1 MAFTWTKDLETG
13 NAQIDAEHKELIR
26 AINNLITACSA
37 GNGRNELNRTMDFLE
52 QYTKTHFQHEQTLQ
66 LQSGYPDYANHKKY
80 HEGFIKVVDNLS
92 ARLKS
97 EGASIML
104 VGEINRQ
111 LAGWL
116 VNHIKNED
124 VKVAKHILAQK

>member
-124 VKVAKHILAQK
+124 VKVARHILAQK

>member
-1 MAFTWTKDLETG
+1 M
-13 NAQIDAEHKELIR
+13 
-26 AINNLITACSA
+26 
-37 GNGRNELNRTMDFLE
+37 
-52 QYTKTHFQHEQTLQ
+52 
-66 LQSGYPDYANHKKY
+66 
-80 HEGFIKVVDNLS
+80 DNLS

-124 VKVAKHILAQK
+124 VKVARHILAQK